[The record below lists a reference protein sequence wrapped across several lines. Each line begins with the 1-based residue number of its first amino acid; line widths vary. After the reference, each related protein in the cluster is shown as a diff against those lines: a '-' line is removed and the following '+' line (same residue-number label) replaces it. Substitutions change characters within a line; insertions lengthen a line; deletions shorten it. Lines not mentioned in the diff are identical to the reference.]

1 MSIVG
6 TVNFVCHL
14 RVTARVLTCFIDW
27 RRLLNIVSERRGSFR
42 VSHHITV
49 VDCGRIQGACAS
61 HCRCAYNFY
70 HALPMLVNATARF
83 QGLSVHLHVYHVLS
97 QSLND
102 ANLYQEFFNISSM
115 EVSVTRFCEGFQE
128 IQKG

>member
-1 MSIVG
+1 
-6 TVNFVCHL
+6 
-14 RVTARVLTCFIDW
+14 
-27 RRLLNIVSERRGSFR
+27 
-42 VSHHITV
+42 
-49 VDCGRIQGACAS
+49 
-61 HCRCAYNFY
+61 
-70 HALPMLVNATARF
+70 MLVNATARF